1 MGMTN
6 LKQCLVP
13 GRTPAQALQ
22 VMDTHGMCGPLAG
35 GYQHSVSVSR
45 DGFTLADNHGDRHA
59 LQISSYMRM
68 RRKDTKRSA
77 LPMRGTAHQRK
88 QRPIRG
94 NKAIG
99 KQTRIR
105 S

>member
-1 MGMTN
+1 MTT
-6 LKQCLVP
+6 LKQCLAP
-13 GRTPAQALQ
+13 GRTPFQALQ
-22 VMDTHGMCGPLAG
+22 VMDTHGMCDPHAG

-45 DGFTLADNHGDRHA
+45 DGFTLTDNLGDSHA
-59 LQISSYMRM
+59 LQISPNMWMRG
-68 RRKDTKRSA
+68 KSTKRSA
-77 LPMRGTAHQRK
+77 LPMRGTANQRE

-99 KQTRIR
+99 QQTRIQ